1 MGKKK
6 EGSSKKKV
14 HFIFG
19 YIYTKHRIVPAGKRF
34 MLTVP
39 CLLAAHFKKTT
50 ATKKNKLAES
60 QNLLLAFVAE
70 SEIQLDSK
78 NGMCGHAC

>member
-1 MGKKK
+1 
-6 EGSSKKKV
+6 
-14 HFIFG
+14 
-19 YIYTKHRIVPAGKRF
+19 

-39 CLLAAHFKKTT
+39 CLVAAHFKKTT